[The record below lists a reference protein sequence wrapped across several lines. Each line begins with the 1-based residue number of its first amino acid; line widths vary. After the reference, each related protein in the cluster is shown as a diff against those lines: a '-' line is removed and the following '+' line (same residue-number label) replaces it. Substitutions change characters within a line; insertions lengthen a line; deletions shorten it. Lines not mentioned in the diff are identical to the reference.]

1 MEDKVISKSDITYGP
16 TTQSV
21 WNLLLSN
28 HVSIKSYF
36 FMMSYDNIKTFN
48 TLLKTG
54 KSSAVTEIWRHC
66 FQMSSSSVYGV
77 LM

>member
-1 MEDKVISKSDITYGP
+1 
-16 TTQSV
+16 
-21 WNLLLSN
+21 
-28 HVSIKSYF
+28 
-36 FMMSYDNIKTFN
+36 MMSYDNIKTFN